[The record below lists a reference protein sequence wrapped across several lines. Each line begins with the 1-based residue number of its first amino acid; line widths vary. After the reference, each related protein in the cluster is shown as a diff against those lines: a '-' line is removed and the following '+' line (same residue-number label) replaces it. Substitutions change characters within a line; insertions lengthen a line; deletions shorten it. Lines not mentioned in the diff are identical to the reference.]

1 VSIDSFVP
9 QAALDSESSRGVSA
23 TQTSRHAESRT
34 RADRSPSR
42 ALGAPSRAEAAPAP
56 QREPIALASQA
67 SAGTRDLPQA
77 LAPGAYTP
85 GAGTPSRAAPRP
97 EPDAA
102 PAGDMRELLRRLA
115 IELGEDV
122 FERYFLGQTRIARAG
137 DALLVT
143 VTSSYLAQ
151 LLDRRFGEQLLRAT
165 GASTLRFDV
174 DRSVFTA
181 PAASAA
187 MSREAAPA
195 PIAAP
200 RPRPAGRATPQPA
213 FRHSLRDFVVGHANR
228 LALTAVTRLIEA
240 PDASA
245 PGTNWAST
253 PVFLHGA
260 CGLGKTHLLQGACAR
275 FLELRPGANVR
286 YVTGENF
293 TNDFIQSVR
302 NNRVDGFR
310 KTYRGVDLLC
320 IDDIHFLTSKDATQ
334 QELLHTFD
342 AVGLSGA
349 RILIASDEHPRE
361 IRKLSEKLVSRF
373 LACCV
378 VRLDTPDASLRKDLI
393 RHLAARR
400 MISLE
405 AEAIDVLAQRS
416 AKAIGSLGG
425 FGGSVRELE
434 GLLNQVEAMARLL
447 PDAATANGQLGPAMV
462 RRALGIEEHA
472 MRAGTVAG
480 SLAARRPIAI
490 RTIIE
495 QVCKALSVDVGEFAG
510 KGRHKRVVFARSIS
524 SHLCRQLTTQSFP
537 EIARAMGR
545 PNHSTVITAQRR
557 LQKQLDAD
565 ASALVEPEL
574 VPQHPGV
581 SHAELLE
588 FLTSQIRT
596 ASR

>member
-1 VSIDSFVP
+1 MSIDSFVP
-9 QAALDSESSRGVSA
+9 QAALDSETSQGRNA
-23 TQTSRHAESRT
+23 THGSRHAESRSRIDRSQT
-34 RADRSPSR
+34 RAPGAISR
-42 ALGAPSRAEAAPAP
+42 TETAPVP
-56 QREPIALASQA
+56 QRGPALVLTDPDI
-67 SAGTRDLPQA
+67 SALPQA
-77 LAPGAYTP
+77 LAPGASSP
-85 GAGTPSRAAPRP
+85 GAGSPSPAQHAAS
-97 EPDAA
+97 
-102 PAGDMRELLRRLA
+102 AGEMRDLLRRLA
-115 IELGEDV
+115 VELGEEV
-122 FERYFLGQTRIARAG
+122 FERYFLGQTRIARRD

-165 GASTLRFDV
+165 GATSLRFEV

-187 MSREAAPA
+187 MAQPERDASVVAPVTRA
-195 PIAAP
+195 
-200 RPRPAGRATPQPA
+200 RPSGRATPQPL
-213 FRHSLRDFVVGHANR
+213 FRHSLADFVPGHANR
-228 LALTAVTRLIEA
+228 LALTAVTRLVENPA
-240 PDASA
+240 PAGGA
-245 PGTNWAST
+245 
-253 PVFLHGA
+253 PVFVHGA

-275 FLELRPGANVR
+275 FLEANPGANVR

-310 KTYRGVDLLC
+310 KMYRGVDLLC
-320 IDDIHFLTSKDATQ
+320 IDDVHFLTSKDATQ

-361 IRKLSEKLVSRF
+361 IKKISEKLISRF

-378 VRLDTPDASLRKDLI
+378 VRLETPDTALRRDLL
-393 RHLAARR
+393 RHLAAKRVL
-400 MISLE
+400 SLDV
-405 AEAIDVLAQRS
+405 EAIEVLTQRS
-416 AKAIGSLGG
+416 ARAIGSLGG

-447 PDAATANGQLGPAMV
+447 PDATQPNGQIGATMV
-462 RRALGIEEHA
+462 RRALGIEDQA
-472 MRAGTVAG
+472 IQSRAGATG
-480 SLAARRPIAI
+480 MGNLASRRPIAI

-510 KGRHKRVVFARSIS
+510 KGRHKRVVFARSVCA
-524 SHLCRQLTTQSFP
+524 HLCRQITTQSFP

-557 LQKQLDAD
+557 LQKQLDTD
-565 ASALVEPEL
+565 AGALVEADL
-574 VPQHPGV
+574 VPQHPGT

-596 ASR
+596 AAR